1 MSPLLVFKTNTSM
14 TKEQVDS
21 GVCGIIPQN
30 AKTVPNGKYVYE
42 FTSNKHTDSEGNY
55 IEHTP
60 GF

>member
-1 MSPLLVFKTNTSM
+1 M

-21 GVCGIIPQN
+21 GVRRHN
-30 AKTVPNGKYVYE
+30 AKRQNRSNGKYVYE

-55 IEHTP
+55 RHTP